1 VSYAGRSA
9 LVTGAASGIGAAI
22 VEALLEAGARVT
34 ACDVDEAKLAEL
46 AERLGDGELDT
57 VVCDVGDDEQAR
69 AAVAGHVARYDG
81 LDVLF
86 NNAGIMDDYAPVSEL
101 DDEQYR
107 RVMHVNV
114 DGAMRMARAAVG
126 VMIGAGG
133 GSIVNTAS
141 AAALRGGRAGAAYT
155 ISKHATVGLTRSI
168 AFMHAADGIRCN
180 ALCPGNTDTGL
191 GWRMRSNKTGLEA
204 LKPVFSTVPDATTP
218 QRMAGVALFL
228 GSDEASDVTGEIL
241 LADRGWLVA

>member
-22 VEALLEAGARVT
+22 VAALLEAGARVT
-34 ACDVDEAKLAEL
+34 ACDVDEAELAEL
-46 AERLGDGELDT
+46 AGRLGGELHT

-69 AAVAGHVARYDG
+69 AAVAGHAERYGG

-133 GSIVNTAS
+133 GAIVNTAS

-191 GWRMRSNKTGLEA
+191 GWRMRSNKKGLEA

-218 QRMAGVALFL
+218 ERMAGVALFL
-228 GSDEASDVTGEIL
+228 GSEEAGDVTGEIL

>member
-1 VSYAGRSA
+1 MSYAGRSA
-9 LVTGAASGIGAAI
+9 VVTGAASGIGAAI
-22 VEALLEAGARVT
+22 VELLLEAGARVT
-34 ACDVDEAKLAEL
+34 ACDVDEAGLKALGA
-46 AERLGDGELDT
+46 RLEGDLHT
-57 VVCDVGDDEQAR
+57 AVCDVGDDAQAR
-69 AAVAGHVARYDG
+69 AAVADHAERCGG

-86 NNAGIMDDYAPVSEL
+86 NNAGVMDDYAPVSDL

-126 VMIGAGG
+126 VMLGQGG
-133 GSIVNTAS
+133 GAIVNTAS
-141 AAALRGGRAGAAYT
+141 AAALRGGRAGTAYT

-191 GWRMRSNKTGLEA
+191 GWRMRSNARGLEA
-204 LKPVFSTVPDATTP
+204 LKPVFSTVPEATTP
-218 QRMAGVALFL
+218 RKMAGVALFL
-228 GSDEASDVTGEIL
+228 GSDEASDITGEVL

>member
-1 VSYAGRSA
+1 MSYAGRSA

-22 VEALLEAGARVT
+22 VAALLEAGARVT
-34 ACDVDEAKLAEL
+34 ACDVDETGLAEL
-46 AERLGDGELDT
+46 AGRLDGELST
-57 VVCDVGDDEQAR
+57 TVCDVGDDEQAR
-69 AAVAGHVARYDG
+69 AAVAGHAERYGG

-86 NNAGIMDDYAPVSEL
+86 NNAGIMDDYAPVAEL

-114 DGAMRMARAAVG
+114 DGAMRMARAAVN

-133 GSIVNTAS
+133 GAIVNTAS

-191 GWRMRSNKTGLEA
+191 GWRMRSNKRGLEA

-228 GSDEASDVTGEIL
+228 GSEEAGDVTGEIL